1 VATSIAY
8 IHICD
13 RPIVKTLHYTV
24 NITSMEAELF
34 AIRCSINQA
43 ANSQGIS
50 KIIVITDLIHLAKRI
65 FNSLSH
71 PFQVH
76 AVSIL
81 SKLRNFC
88 TLNLNNEIKFWEC
101 PS

>member
-1 VATSIAY
+1 
-8 IHICD
+8 
-13 RPIVKTLHYTV
+13 
-24 NITSMEAELF
+24 MEAELF

-50 KIIVITDLIHLAKRI
+50 KIIIVTDLIHLAKRI
-65 FNSLSH
+65 FNSLSY

-81 SKLRNFC
+81 SKLRKFF
-88 TLNLNNEIKFWEC
+88 TLNLDNEIEFWEC